1 MLPRHDRFHVVTPV
15 ALGAYG
21 NLSTWSGVDNDNDG
35 LWTGMYL
42 AAQAWRRTV
51 NMNVSSDEVA
61 AATGEAWRAFAGLEF
76 LHNVTGVPG
85 LMARSVVRCG
95 AKHGKG
101 DEPNTGWT
109 NSSVCFADDP
119 ISPACCWTW

>member
-1 MLPRHDRFHVVTPV
+1 MRFPPLISRIATNFGGLVLTAAAAELFCCAPR
-15 ALGAYG
+15 
-21 NLSTWSGVDNDNDG
+21 
-35 LWTGMYL
+35 YL

-51 NMNVSSDEVA
+51 NMNVSADEVA
-61 AATGEAWRAFAGLEF
+61 AATREAWRAFSGLSF

-119 ISPACCWTW
+119 VGPACCWTW